1 MWFMS
6 RIVTLERQLSANV
19 QNFITGLEKT
29 REQYLTPMLKKSLVA
44 DGSNIEQTIE
54 ERLSDFEKKTSML
67 ILSKLPVAV
76 SELAQTLDEFEFLF
90 FNIRR
95 LLIEL
100 ACDCRDFASQSVAA
114 WSVKA
119 EQLDMKMMSYIKLL
133 EKRKEVIFSL
143 SKQNKD
149 DPTQDLTL
157 LYEELIRTLDD
168 GEKEIERLTEKLRS
182 VIRKLE
188 APKGPIKKLLE
199 KWFGASEQD
208 QVTPEQ
214 VQGEISGAH
223 RRTLLSLIRIVKR
236 YPKISVYRELENIMM
251 ASEGSRHY
259 GLSAGKSGITRLP
272 TILALP
278 EMAEKLD
285 YDGVRQLLKEGMNA

>member
-168 GEKEIERLTEKLRS
+168 GEKEIERLTGKLRD

-236 YPKISVYRELENIMM
+236 YPKISVYLELENIMM

-278 EMAEKLD
+278 EIAEKLD